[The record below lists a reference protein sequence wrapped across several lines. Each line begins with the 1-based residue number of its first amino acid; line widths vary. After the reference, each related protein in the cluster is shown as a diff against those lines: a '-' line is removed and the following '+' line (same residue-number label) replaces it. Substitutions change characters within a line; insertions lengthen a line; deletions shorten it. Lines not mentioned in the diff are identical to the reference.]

1 LKTIT
6 FYHSAICPRCRMA
19 SLSLSALRR
28 EFPDLE
34 VEPVELLT
42 NRARA
47 KADGVRTIPTLVSED
62 GRLQG
67 FYLTRRKIRA
77 FLGSL

>member
-1 LKTIT
+1 MKTIT

-19 SLSLSALRR
+19 SLSLSSLRE

-34 VEPVELLT
+34 IEPVELLT
-42 NRARA
+42 NRAKA
-47 KADGVRTIPTLVSED
+47 KADGVRTIPAFVSGD
-62 GRLQG
+62 SRLQG

-77 FLGSL
+77 FLTSL